1 MLGPDCVK
9 SAAGNDDTRDRRPAG
24 VWKRVDHLNVTK
36 NNYFLREKEIEIPV
50 RVYWEDTDA
59 GGIVYHASYLRFMER
74 ARSEWLRALGVDQV
88 ALRERER
95 LQFAVVDMQVEW
107 KRAAR
112 HDDLL
117 QVTAELT
124 QVRGASFQFLQR
136 VLRGTELLLTAT
148 VRAAAIDA
156 DTLKP
161 RRLPPDLARLFA

>member
-1 MLGPDCVK
+1 MAP
-9 SAAGNDDTRDRRPAG
+9 
-24 VWKRVDHLNVTK
+24 VTA
-36 NNYFLREKEIEIPV
+36 LPV

-88 ALRERER
+88 ALRDRER
-95 LQFAVVDMQVEW
+95 LQFAVVDMQVQW

-124 QVRGASFQFLQR
+124 QARGASFTFLQQ
-136 VLRGTELLLTAT
+136 VLRGPELLLAAT

>member
-1 MLGPDCVK
+1 MTATTSLD
-9 SAAGNDDTRDRRPAG
+9 
-24 VWKRVDHLNVTK
+24 
-36 NNYFLREKEIEIPV
+36 V

-74 ARSEWLRALGVDQV
+74 ARSEWLRARGVDQP

-117 QVTAELT
+117 RVSAGLVET
-124 QVRGASFQFLQR
+124 RGASFTFAQA
-136 VLRGTELLLTAT
+136 VHRGEELLLVAS
-148 VRAAAIDA
+148 VRVAALDS

-161 RRLPPDLARLFA
+161 RRLPNTLTRLLA

>member
-1 MLGPDCVK
+1 M
-9 SAAGNDDTRDRRPAG
+9 AGG
-24 VWKRVDHLNVTK
+24 
-36 NNYFLREKEIEIPV
+36 IEVPV

-95 LQFAVVDMQVEW
+95 LQFAVVDMQVGW

-117 QVTAELT
+117 LVSA
-124 QVRGASFQFLQR
+124 VPAAGRGASFTFGQQVR
-136 VLRGTELLLTAT
+136 RAGELLVDAT
-148 VRAAAIDA
+148 VRVAAIDS

-161 RRLPPDLARLFA
+161 RRLPPELTKLFA

>member
-1 MLGPDCVK
+1 M
-9 SAAGNDDTRDRRPAG
+9 AGG
-24 VWKRVDHLNVTK
+24 
-36 NNYFLREKEIEIPV
+36 IEVPV

-95 LQFAVVDMQVEW
+95 LQFAVVDMQVGW

-117 QVTAELT
+117 QVSA
-124 QVRGASFQFLQR
+124 VPAVARGASFTFSLQVR
-136 VLRGTELLLTAT
+136 RDGELLVDAT
-148 VRAAAIDA
+148 VRVAAIDS

-161 RRLPPDLARLFA
+161 RRLPPELTKLFA

>member
-1 MLGPDCVK
+1 M
-9 SAAGNDDTRDRRPAG
+9 
-24 VWKRVDHLNVTK
+24 
-36 NNYFLREKEIEIPV
+36 

>member
-1 MLGPDCVK
+1 MADGIV
-9 SAAGNDDTRDRRPAG
+9 
-24 VWKRVDHLNVTK
+24 V
-36 NNYFLREKEIEIPV
+36 PV

-74 ARSEWLRALGVDQV
+74 ARSEWLRSLGVDQV

-95 LQFAVVDMQVEW
+95 LQFAVVDMQVQW

-117 QVTAELT
+117 LVSAEPQVA
-124 QVRGASFQFLQR
+124 RGASFTFLQLVR
-136 VLRGTELLLTAT
+136 REAELLVEAT
-148 VRAAAIDA
+148 VRVAAIDS

-161 RRLPPDLARLFA
+161 RRLPPDIVKLFA